1 MAFFRAPFKRANQ
14 SARFPLANTTEPD
27 LDLDGTFAPILKR
40 NLYYEL
46 FINVLELSLS
56 LKYWKYCYFI

>member
-1 MAFFRAPFKRANQ
+1 MLDFVLYVWVGGACVAFFRAPFKRANQ

-46 FINVLELSLS
+46 FINVFE
-56 LKYWKYCYFI
+56 